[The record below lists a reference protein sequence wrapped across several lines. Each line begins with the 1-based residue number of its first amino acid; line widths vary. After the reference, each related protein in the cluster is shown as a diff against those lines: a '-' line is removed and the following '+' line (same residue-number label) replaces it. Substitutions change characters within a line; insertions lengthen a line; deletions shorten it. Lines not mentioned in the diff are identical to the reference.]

1 MTATCTVQQGTARLP
16 AKTKPDIDVDLTPQE
31 LEEIALYTIQKI
43 NNYPKSLGKTVD
55 NYFDLLYP
63 DEIKSYLMMRAIN
76 EKSFSGI
83 NVITSF
89 G

>member
-1 MTATCTVQQGTARLP
+1 MTATCTVQQGTTRRSE
-16 AKTKPDIDVDLTPQE
+16 KTKTDIDVELTQQE

-43 NNYPKSLGKTVD
+43 NKYPKSLGKTVD
-55 NYFDLLYP
+55 NYFHLLYP

-83 NVITSF
+83 SAVTSL